1 MKVERITVTFE
12 VSRSRNYQTVKF
24 GLSEEIALGE
34 GDDRDAEVKAARK
47 RLFKE
52 VSDTAERALE
62 HIIAQPEPAPPGA

>member
-12 VSRSRNYQTVKF
+12 VSRSKNYQSVKF
-24 GLSEEIALGE
+24 ALSEDIALDE
-34 GDDRDAEVKAARK
+34 GDDRDAEIKAARK

-62 HIIAQPEPAPPGA
+62 HILTQPEPAKDNA

>member
-12 VSRSRNYQTVKF
+12 VSRSRNYQSVKF
-24 GLSEEIALGE
+24 GLSEEIALEE

-62 HIIAQPEPAPPGA
+62 HIIAQPEPKDSA